1 MIFAIKSRSINL
13 SNIRVHAIHFKLIQN
28 IMLQWN
34 SKLNEVVHNKI
45 RWKLNFFLFFVT
57 KMKNQNFDLKDKT
70 KKYKF
75 ILAMTIF

>member
-1 MIFAIKSRSINL
+1 
-13 SNIRVHAIHFKLIQN
+13 
-28 IMLQWN
+28 MLQWN

>member
-1 MIFAIKSRSINL
+1 
-13 SNIRVHAIHFKLIQN
+13 
-28 IMLQWN
+28 MLQWN

-45 RWKLNFFLFFVT
+45 RWKLNFFFLFVS
-57 KMKNQNFDLKDKT
+57 KMKNPNFDLKDKT